1 MIAPEE
7 LKAIGTRLGR
17 DRYSEGTLRK
27 VGKRTKQW
35 FGYWYVYVKVDG
47 REVRRKRKKIV
58 GPVGT
63 ITRQEAKD
71 ILRRLIKESRGE
83 PPSPP
88 ACATFREAWERF
100 CALKDA
106 SWSKHT
112 AETIRGIF
120 KTSVLP
126 VLGSIALREITIDP
140 IQSVLTQMAR
150 SGRSGSALRTV
161 RTYCKALFEYAVDVE
176 LIAKNPVP
184 GKKLV
189 IPRKGTP
196 QTCERFLSL
205 EEVHALM
212 NAAPPREHLIL
223 RLFLIGGFRPAEL
236 FALRIEDVMP
246 GQIRVDEAIKQAQ
259 SGADRLGDPKTEG
272 SRADV
277 VTTPALDGEIAK
289 WMLTLE
295 CRTPEAWLFP
305 SKRQAQPIRPGNYLK
320 RTLKPLAESIGIQD
334 LTYQALRRTCATYF
348 RKDVK
353 SAQAQLRHKTPLLT
367 AKHYLKSI
375 SSDHRAAVERLDEE
389 LCPEVSGVQDV

>member
-1 MIAPEE
+1 MIAPEQ
-7 LKAIGTRLGR
+7 LKGIGPRLRR
-17 DRYSEGTLRK
+17 DRYSEGTLKK
-27 VGKRTKQW
+27 VGKRSKQW
-35 FGYWYVYVKVDG
+35 LGYWFVYVMVDG
-47 REVRRKRKKIV
+47 REVRRKRKKILGLV
-58 GPVGT
+58 GKM
-63 ITRQEAKD
+63 TRQEAKE
-71 ILRRLIKESRGE
+71 ILRGLIQESRGE
-83 PPSPP
+83 SISPP

-140 IQSVLTQMAR
+140 IQSVLSQMAQ

-161 RTYCKALFEYAVDVE
+161 RTYCKALFEYAMDVE
-176 LIAKNPVP
+176 LVAKNPVP

-189 IPRKGTP
+189 IPRKGSP
-196 QTCERFLSL
+196 QVCERFLSL
-205 EEVHALM
+205 REVHALM
-212 NAAPPREHLIL
+212 SAAPTREHLIL

-236 FALRIEDVMP
+236 FALRVDDVMP
-246 GQIRVDEAIKQAQ
+246 GQIRIDEAIKQAQ
-259 SGADRLGDPKTEG
+259 SGGDRLGDPKTEG
-272 SRADV
+272 SRANV
-277 VTTPALDGEIAK
+277 VTTPALDAEIAK
-289 WMLTLE
+289 WMGTLE
-295 CRTPEAWLFP
+295 RTTPKAWLFP
-305 SKRQAQPIRPGNYLK
+305 SKRQSQPIRPGNYLK
-320 RTLKPLAESIGIQD
+320 RTLKPLGERVGIQD

-353 SAQAQLRHKTPLLT
+353 SAQAQLRHTTPLVT

-389 LCPEVSGVQDV
+389 LCPEVSGDV